1 MSETG
6 QHRKILV
13 APLNWGLGHATRCI
27 PIIKNLLSENFQP
40 VIAGDGASLQLLIK
54 EFPFLAHYE
63 LPSYNIEYAKKASNL
78 KYRLLLK
85 LPGIL
90 LAMAKEKKILKKI
103 IEKEDLKGIISDNRF
118 GLRSDKI
125 PSVYLTHQ
133 LRVLSGS
140 TSHFTSKIHQRII
153 SGFHECWIPD
163 VKGEQSLS
171 GELSQAAHL
180 NVPLRFIGPLSRFSN
195 KKKTLDLDLFVVL
208 SGPEPQRS
216 LLENKLRKELKN
228 YEGSVLMVQ
237 GRIEDKQKTDQD
249 GRIKLINF
257 MLSGE
262 LERTLR
268 RSRLVISRSGYS
280 SIMDLEA
287 IGANTYFVPTPGQF
301 EQEYLAARMK
311 NLGYSDFSRQD
322 EFSLEKLQQG
332 EKYPG
337 FGHKKTSKTNFDVS
351 LFDVFK

>member
-1 MSETG
+1 MSDTG
-6 QHRKILV
+6 EHRKILV

-40 VIAGDGASLQLLIK
+40 VLAGDGTSLQLLIK
-54 EFPFLAHYE
+54 EFPFLPYYE
-63 LPSYNIEYAKKASNL
+63 LPSYKIAYAKKANNL
-78 KYRLLLK
+78 KYKLLLK

-90 LAMAKEKKILKKI
+90 LAMSEERKILKKI
-103 IEKEDLKGIISDNRF
+103 IQKENLKGIISDNRF

-125 PSVYLTHQ
+125 PSIYLTHQ
-133 LRVLSGS
+133 LNVLSGN
-140 TSHFTSKIHQRII
+140 TSHFTTKIHQEII
-153 SGFHECWIPD
+153 SRFHECWIPD
-163 VKGEQSLS
+163 VAGEQSLS
-171 GELSQAAHL
+171 GELSRAENL

-195 KKKTLDLDLFVVL
+195 KKKTSDLDLFIVL

-228 YEGSVLMVQ
+228 YEGSVLMVR
-237 GRIEDKQKTDQD
+237 GLIEDKQKTDQD
-249 GRIKLINF
+249 GRLKLINF

-268 RSRLVISRSGYS
+268 RSKLVISRSGYS

-287 IGANTYFVPTPGQF
+287 IGAKTFFVPTPGQH
-301 EQEYLAARMK
+301 EQEYLAVHMK
-311 NLGYSDFSRQD
+311 NLGYSDFSQQD
-322 EFSLEKLQQG
+322 EFSLEKLHQG
-332 EKYPG
+332 SKYKG